1 MIKKNKRII
10 VFISCP
16 DDTKKEKGIVEKVC
30 EKISLIYKRLNVEVK
45 AVEWRKDFI
54 PLITGERP
62 QMQINREIENSSYDI
77 YVGILWSRFGEK
89 QGEKNLTPT
98 EEEFE
103 DALEKQKQDKKVK
116 ILFYFK
122 LDPIPNL
129 NKFEKEKIENF
140 KERIKGVGV
149 YREFLSNNFENIL
162 FKDIGALIIPLI
174 LPAIEKRSYEKN
186 PDYINRKVC
195 DSKEYNEKITIYEK
209 EKQKDFIDVISEQD
223 RLTLIS
229 DAGVGKTTELNR
241 INFVFSKKESM
252 FIPYFVRLNTYTN
265 QPICNLLQENWDKIP
280 RKTPIVILDG
290 LDEIESKNKRD
301 AIRNIKWFSMNYPN
315 IKIVVSCRKNFYS
328 SKNENYSGTLEGF
341 SAYVLLDLGE
351 TEINGYINKK
361 LGVHANDFYEIINKH
376 GLQNILKIPFY
387 LIILVDL
394 FNREKNIP
402 ESRTGIFEKI
412 IGLRID
418 QDIEKYRTTIDM
430 GIDIDLIEQKN
441 NIVSTLEIIALVME
455 TLGKNYIYDE
465 ELEKIPQIEGKRKI
479 IRFFMLKKDKID
491 NKIIWYFEHNNFQ
504 EYLAARILSKQ
515 PLTIVKEFIFFAPD
529 YKVVIP
535 SWSNTLSFLASIFKG
550 DSLIDWVID
559 KCPAVAVKFEKDKIN
574 EAKRIEIFKRIF
586 NKYKE
591 NKTWINQDKFRYY
604 ELANF
609 GKSIETLNFLLKEG
623 KKEYHYTTTFNII
636 ELLRYM
642 NMTGIRDIKEGI
654 TDFLLNSALN
664 DKNEIVQSHALLA
677 LADLK
682 LNSREVIDAVLKKL
696 RNLPNDRIRHG
707 LYYLISS
714 SKYLDENID
723 ICLEGLQYCSKM
735 EIVTDPGVRRESRIL
750 DEEIELR
757 NCLKKAKSFIAIK
770 KIVKYFI
777 AQPEKLENPIF
788 EKTIK
793 AIAENSA
800 NIYSKH
806 QEVFI
811 FLIDLFILFVKKYM
825 DKQAKEVIYF
835 FDKTNTRLQA
845 FKKVYDEKLINKE
858 DLKLLAILAN
868 KECIEFIISEYL
880 QGEIKDENIKM
891 FRNVLNWENFSLFL
905 IFNKEIND
913 KTNGKFLVTLPK
925 SHEKERKERIQK
937 DFDLLFDKDLFLEE
951 IKKVFAIENKISFSR
966 EELLNLKMKYL
977 KNYNF
982 SDIVLYTLI
991 EFAKGKEISLKEV
1004 EQYINKNW
1012 ESFYI
1017 FKIYK
1022 YLNSYNDLKVYS
1034 LQKEYISN
1042 WCRRNMHK
1050 VDFKIVIKEKN
1061 DGKTISVNPLA
1072 ICLWY
1077 FMRKLKF
1084 CYEKNVML
1092 DMLSFDLPWRND
1104 ISGIDYIEECLS
1116 IKDITRRIFENLE
1129 KGKDNKYALK
1139 NYLSYCQ
1146 KKGLKEII
1154 PYAKSIIISFN
1165 RDSDEDL
1172 RYSALEV
1179 ICKMS
1184 TSLDELEQLLTD
1196 VEDKFKWK
1204 IIEKLFE
1211 KKSKKLKKFLRESLK
1226 KSNEE
1231 DKLNSSKYLIKLND
1245 LEGLKHYVH
1254 WLEKKNSYVIE
1265 PSLEKSP
1272 LIYLENIKAISLLI
1286 KLLEKS
1292 YQLDFIQDD
1301 FYRLDSDVLDALSN
1315 IALKSENNYIKAKNA
1330 VENFISK
1337 NSNIYKN
1344 IHFLNLFLEKLEQ
1357 KYYIA
1362 KSENTGIE
1370 EVIEK
1375 LEFIN
1380 YK

>member
-1 MIKKNKRII
+1 M
-10 VFISCP
+10 
-16 DDTKKEKGIVEKVC
+16 
-30 EKISLIYKRLNVEVK
+30 
-45 AVEWRKDFI
+45 
-54 PLITGERP
+54 
-62 QMQINREIENSSYDI
+62 
-77 YVGILWSRFGEK
+77 
-89 QGEKNLTPT
+89 
-98 EEEFE
+98 
-103 DALEKQKQDKKVK
+103 
-116 ILFYFK
+116 K

-129 NKFEKEKIENF
+129 SQYEKEELESF
-140 KERIKGVGV
+140 KERIKSIGV
-149 YREFLSNNFENIL
+149 YREFLGNNFENIL

-195 DSKEYNEKITIYEK
+195 DSKEYNEKFTIYEK

-229 DAGVGKTTELNR
+229 DAGVGKTTELDR

-280 RKTPIVILDG
+280 RKTPLVILDG

-301 AIRNIKWFSMNYPN
+301 AIRNIEWFSMNYPN

-328 SKNENYSGTLEGF
+328 SKSENYSGTLEGF
-341 SAYVLLDLGE
+341 STYVLLDLGE

-504 EYLAARILSKQ
+504 EYLAARILSKK
-515 PLTIVKEFIFFAPD
+515 PLAIVKEFIFFAPD

-559 KCPAVAVKFEKDKIN
+559 KCPSVSVKFEKDKIN

-604 ELANF
+604 DLADF

-642 NMTGIRDIKEGI
+642 NIPGVRDIKEGI

-682 LNSREVIDAVLKKL
+682 LNSREVTDAILKKL
-696 RNLPNDRIRHG
+696 RNLSNDRIRHG

-723 ICLEGLQYCSKM
+723 VCLEGLQYCSKM
-735 EIVTDPGVRRESRIL
+735 EIVTDPGIRRESRIL

-757 NCLKKAKSFIAIK
+757 NCLEKAKSFNAIK
-770 KIVKYFI
+770 KILKYFLT
-777 AQPEKLENPIF
+777 QPEKLENPIF

-800 NIYSKH
+800 NIYPRC
-806 QEVFI
+806 QEVFV
-811 FLIDLFILFVKKYM
+811 FFIDLFILFVKKYM
-825 DKQAKEVIYF
+825 EKQAKEVIYF
-835 FDKTNTRLQA
+835 FDKTNTRFRA

-868 KECIEFIISEYL
+868 KKCIEFLITKYL
-880 QGEIKDENIKM
+880 ERKIKDETIKM
-891 FRNVLNWENFSLFL
+891 FQNLLNWENSSLFL
-905 IFNKEIND
+905 IFNKEINN
-913 KTNGKFLVTLPK
+913 KTNDKFLVTLPK

-937 DFDLLFDKDLFLEE
+937 DFDLLFDGDLFLEE
-951 IKKVFAIENKISFSR
+951 IKKVFAIENKIIFSR
-966 EELLNLKMKYL
+966 EELLNLKMKYRG
-977 KNYNF
+977 NYNF
-982 SDIVLYTLI
+982 PDIVLHTLT
-991 EFAKGKEISLKEV
+991 EFAKREEIALKEV
-1004 EQYINKNW
+1004 EEYINKNW
-1012 ESFYI
+1012 DSFCMS
-1017 FKIYK
+1017 KIYK
-1022 YLNSYNDLKVYS
+1022 YLNSYNDLKVS
-1034 LQKEYISN
+1034 CLQKEFIKD
-1042 WCRRNMHK
+1042 WCKRNLK
-1050 VDFKIVIKEKN
+1050 NVDFKNALMVKE
-1061 DGKTISVNPLA
+1061 DGKNFSA
-1072 ICLWY
+1072 IIKAVYLWY
-1077 FMRKLKF
+1077 FLRKFKL
-1084 CYEKNVML
+1084 CYPKNVLL
-1092 DMLSFDLPWRND
+1092 DMISFDWLENSSWV
-1104 ISGIDYIEECLS
+1104 GIDYLEECLS
-1116 IKDITRRIFENLE
+1116 IKDIKQKIFNNLE
-1129 KGKDNKYALK
+1129 EGNNNKYTLK
-1139 NYLSYCQ
+1139 NYLSYYQQ
-1146 KKGLKEII
+1146 KKLKEII
-1154 PYAKSIIISFN
+1154 PYAVNIIISRNKDF
-1165 RDSDEDL
+1165 DEDL
-1172 RYSALEV
+1172 RNSALEV
-1179 ICKMS
+1179 ISELS
-1184 TSLDELEQLLTD
+1184 TTLNELELLLMC
-1196 VEDKFKWK
+1196 VKDKFKWV
-1204 IIEKLFE
+1204 IVEKLFM
-1211 KKSKKLKKFLRESLK
+1211 KKSTKLKDFLREILES
-1226 KSNEE
+1226 STIE
-1231 DKLNSSKYLIKLND
+1231 DKIKASKYLVKLND
-1245 LEGLKHYVH
+1245 LEGLEYYVNR
-1254 WLEKKNSYVIE
+1254 LETKKSYKIE
-1265 PSLEKSP
+1265 SLVERSP
-1272 LIYLENIKAISLLI
+1272 LIFLEDIKAIPLLI
-1286 KLLEKS
+1286 KLLGKS
-1292 YQLDFIQDD
+1292 YQSDFVQDD

-1315 IALKSENNYIKAKNA
+1315 IALKSENNYIKVKSA
-1330 VENFISK
+1330 VEDFISN

-1344 IHFLNLFLEKLEQ
+1344 VHFLNLFLEKLEQ

-1362 KSENTGIE
+1362 KSENKDIE

-1375 LEFIN
+1375 LGFIN
-1380 YK
+1380 